1 MNKGIAIIALT
12 AALACSTSAAAPD
25 EVATQG
31 NETVAAADSTDMSQ
45 ATSREL
51 MDAKLKIAELSA
63 QNRALQ
69 SALDAALPYAEEGA
83 ASLESC
89 RRAVLDD
96 VDFKDLDNQL
106 KRLEVLAP
114 YSEKISGQADQL
126 KKFIDI
132 ANAYGECR
140 ALFENAYSAAG
151 VDSVE
156 NRLLDIYD
164 AGNGILTETQLNAID
179 SLYTKADGYLAAV
192 TEFDKLMKAVD
203 ADTEQFRDNEKA
215 DKICAQE
222 IERIMEENR
231 QNIERIK
238 EYGYISTLFD
248 KYNQELKKD
257 PRSRTTEIRE
267 NIGMMLGVAPQ
278 DTELQQETETD
289 K

>member
-1 MNKGIAIIALT
+1 M
-12 AALACSTSAAAPD
+12 P
-25 EVATQG
+25 G
-31 NETVAAADSTDMSQ
+31 NETAAAADSTGISQ
-45 ATSREL
+45 AASREL

-63 QNRALQ
+63 ENRALQ

-114 YSEKISGQADQL
+114 YSEKLSGQADQL

-140 ALFENAYSAAG
+140 ALFDNAYSAAE

-164 AGNGILTETQLNAID
+164 AGNGILTEAQLNAID

-215 DKICAQE
+215 DKICSQE
-222 IERIMEENR
+222 IERILEENR

-257 PRSRTTEIRE
+257 PRSRTPEIRE

-278 DTELQQETETD
+278 DTEPQPETETD